1 MANAI
6 TKPPSEAVNSAYLTK
21 AQAAQL
27 LGCTTRYIERAVA
40 SGRLKALKPTSRF
53 WRVRRADLDA
63 FLECG
68 ATIEGGPQ

>member
-6 TKPPSEAVNSAYLTK
+6 TKPRPEAANSVYLTK
-21 AQAAQL
+21 AQAAQI

-53 WRVRRADLDA
+53 WRVRQADLDK
-63 FLECG
+63 FLESG
-68 ATIEGGPQ
+68 ASMST